1 MFSPIELTED
11 QKRATAV
18 QIQGLKLEPEILE
31 AEVEKQHRRSAM
43 REHIQEHVREQFKK
57 ASPLIQR
64 SAALEHLSRT
74 PICKG
79 VLWIHMYRCFFMK
92 KDGKELIIC
101 GGGKACSDR

>member
-57 ASPLIQR
+57 ASPPSPLIQR
-64 SAALEHLSRT
+64 SAALEHFS
-74 PICKG
+74 
-79 VLWIHMYRCFFMK
+79 
-92 KDGKELIIC
+92 
-101 GGGKACSDR
+101 